1 MKRKNYE
8 KPTAQVV
15 QLQQQCQILAG
26 SVGVTRDDYGD
37 VIDDTWSAREL
48 MNDDDLNDFFK

>member
-15 QLQQQCQILAG
+15 QLEHAG
-26 SVGVTRDDYGD
+26 M
-37 VIDDTWSAREL
+37 L
-48 MNDDDLNDFFK
+48 MTSGTVNATMTTVWEEETI